1 MLLLITIVFMGILGY
16 VYWKAA
22 IYAAP
27 FLMAFVFGKFASAL
41 GAHWITIAI
50 AALIGVLVM
59 YFILAFLRELGKTYP
74 LAMWAERLLVFGPS
88 FYFTFSVVNY
98 LMRNEWERGAIES
111 TFVSVIAGLGLGV
124 LAYSKYVQQS
134 VSWESQS

>member
-27 FLMAFVFGKFASAL
+27 FFMAFVFGKFASAL
-41 GAHWITIAI
+41 GGHWITIAI

-59 YFILAFLRELGKTYP
+59 YFILAFLRELGKTQP
-74 LAMWAERLLVFGPS
+74 MAMWTERLLVFGPS

>member
-1 MLLLITIVFMGILGY
+1 MLFLITIIFMGILGY

-27 FLMAFVFGKFASAL
+27 FFMAFVFGKFANSL
-41 GAHWITIAI
+41 GAHWVTIAI
-50 AALIGVLVM
+50 AALIGVFVM
-59 YFILAFLRELGKTYP
+59 YFILAFLRELGKAHP
-74 LAMWAERLLVFGPS
+74 IAMWAERLLVFGPS

-111 TFVSVIAGLGLGV
+111 TFVSIVAGLGLGV
-124 LAYSKYVQQS
+124 LAYNKYAQQS
-134 VSWESQS
+134 TTMGGQS